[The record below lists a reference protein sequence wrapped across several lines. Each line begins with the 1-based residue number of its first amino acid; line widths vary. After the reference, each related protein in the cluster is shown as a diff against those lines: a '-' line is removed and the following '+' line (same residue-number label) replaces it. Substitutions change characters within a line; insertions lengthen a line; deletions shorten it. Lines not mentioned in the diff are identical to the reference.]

1 MKFTENKEFLGGSLQ
16 GYVDASYATLVEVF
30 GEPHSD
36 GDGYKVDAEWDLM
49 FENGTHARIYNYKD
63 GTNYNGS
70 DGNAVEDITDWH
82 VGGTTEDAVTVV
94 HAALKAAGKQVRAK
108 TGW

>member
-63 GTNYNGS
+63 GTNYNGA
-70 DGNAVEDITDWH
+70 DGLRKAVITDWH
-82 VGGTTEDAVTVV
+82 IGGNSAKSVAAVMSALDDADKKVL
-94 HAALKAAGKQVRAK
+94 AR